1 MVKIDVKIIT
11 EDPWEFDVSLHEDGS
26 LLGEY
31 VVHMTAEDYEHY
43 GVEADP
49 SELIEG
55 TFKFLL
61 DREDVHMILAEF
73 SLPEVEKY
81 FPEYPDMV
89 PDYL

>member
-1 MVKIDVKIIT
+1 MITINVNMVS
-11 EDPWEFDVSLHEDGS
+11 EDPWEFDVSLHDRDE

-43 GVEADP
+43 GMEAEP
-49 SELIEG
+49 SELIKG

-61 DREDVHMILAEF
+61 DREDLHMILGEF